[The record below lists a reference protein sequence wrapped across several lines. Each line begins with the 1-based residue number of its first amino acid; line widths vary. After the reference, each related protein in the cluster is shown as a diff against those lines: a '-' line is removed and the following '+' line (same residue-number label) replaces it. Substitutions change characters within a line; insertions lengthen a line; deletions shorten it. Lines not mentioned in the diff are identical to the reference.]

1 MIESKKRSLVKG
13 ISWRIIGTADTIML
27 AFLITGEISNALKI
41 GWLELFTK
49 TILFFIH
56 ERIWLSFSS
65 KNRHFSK
72 IRSIKKA
79 ISWRLTGTID
89 TIILSFLVLTFS
101 GDGDVKI
108 PPIYTAS
115 AIGLSELFTKM
126 ILYYFHERVWL
137 KVKWGLKEDMDYGI

>member
-1 MIESKKRSLVKG
+1 MIESKKRSFVKG
-13 ISWRIIGTADTIML
+13 VTWRVIGTADTIML
-27 AFLITGEISNALKI
+27 AYLITGDVSNALKI

-56 ERIWLSFSS
+56 ERIWISFSS
-65 KNRHFSK
+65 KDHHYSK
-72 IRSIKKA
+72 SRSLKKA

-101 GDGDVKI
+101 GHGDVKI

-137 KVKWGLKEDMDYGI
+137 KTNFGVKNNREAGG